1 MRPASRAGSFI
12 LIYRRMPEPRLCLV
26 LPHVLLGGG
35 ETAMMEIAEGLRR
48 ELALDVC
55 ALDNAAT
62 GGAPT
67 VREELVERFGPVTF
81 VRERW
86 QLRPLLA
93 AADVVLWYGVIN
105 SVPAALAALA
115 ACGSRPGSIRVVHTD
130 RPEDGPG
137 FARRWR
143 RVLDAVVCVS
153 PAVAR
158 RIAGA
163 TFIPNTCS
171 LARLRGTRQELFPGA
186 AGRKTLGWAGRL
198 VPLKNVA
205 WLIDSLAALD
215 CNLALQALDSPLL
228 SAAELARR
236 AASRGLGDRVRFL
249 PPGRDLGTLLRS
261 VDALVVASQHE
272 GFPMVVV
279 EAGLLG
285 VPVIATRVGALPELF
300 AEEILFL
307 DGAGEVPEVASLR
320 RALAA
325 AGPAWGGRLRARV
338 AALCAPDAVVGS
350 YLQVIDRVHRSRRRH
365 AA

>member
-1 MRPASRAGSFI
+1 MT
-12 LIYRRMPEPRLCLV
+12 EPRLCLV

-35 ETAMMEIAEGLRR
+35 ETAMMEIAEGLAR
-48 ELALDVC
+48 ELVLDVG

-93 AADVVLWYGVIN
+93 AADVVLWYGVVH
-105 SVPAALAALA
+105 SVPAALGALA
-115 ACGSRPGSIRVVHTD
+115 ACGSRPGSIRVVHTE
-130 RPEDGPG
+130 RPEDGPA

-171 LARLRGTRQELFPGA
+171 LARLRGPRQELFAPAAGA

-205 WLIDSLAALD
+205 WLIDSLEALD

-228 SAAELARR
+228 TAAELARR
-236 AASRGLGDRVRFL
+236 AAARGVGERVRFL

-300 AEEILFL
+300 AGEILFL
-307 DGAGEVPEVASLR
+307 DGAGDVPEVASLR

-325 AGPAWGGRLRARV
+325 AGPAWGNRLRARV

-350 YLQVIDRVHRSRRRH
+350 YLQVIDRVHRNRRRH

>member
-1 MRPASRAGSFI
+1 
-12 LIYRRMPEPRLCLV
+12 MPEPRLCLV

-86 QLRPLLA
+86 RLRPLLA
-93 AADVVLWYGVIN
+93 AADVVLWYGVVN

-115 ACGSRPGSIRVVHTD
+115 ACGSRPGSIRVVHTE
-130 RPEDGPG
+130 RPEDGPA

-171 LARLRGTRQELFPGA
+171 LARLRGPRQELFPGA
-186 AGRKTLGWAGRL
+186 PAGRKTLGWAGRL

-205 WLIDSLAALD
+205 WLIDSLEALD

-228 SAAELARR
+228 TAAELAGQ
-236 AASRGLGDRVRFL
+236 AAARGVGDRVRFV

-261 VDALVVASQHE
+261 VDALVVASRHE

-320 RALAA
+320 RALAT
-325 AGPAWGGRLRARV
+325 AGPAWGSRLRARV
-338 AALCAPDAVVGS
+338 GALCAPEAVVGS
-350 YLQVIDRVHRSRRRH
+350 YLQVVDRVHRHRRRH